1 MRGEGV
7 GVQRDGSRAQKEGG
21 VVVLLLEVSS
31 IVL

>member
-1 MRGEGV
+1 MKGEGV
-7 GVQRDGSRAQKEGG
+7 GVQRDGSAAQQEG

>member
-1 MRGEGV
+1 MKGVGE
-7 GVQRDGSRAQKEGG
+7 GVQRDERGVQKEGG

>member
-1 MRGEGV
+1 MRREGL
-7 GVQRDGSRAQKEGG
+7 GVQRDERGAQKEGG

>member
-1 MRGEGV
+1 MRVEGV
-7 GVQRDGSRAQKEGG
+7 RVQRDGSGAQKEGG

>member
-1 MRGEGV
+1 MKGEGE
-7 GVQRDGSRAQKEGG
+7 GVQRDGSGAQEGG